1 MAKKIALV
9 VDDDQFMDNLV
20 NQTLM
25 MNGYNTVVCSN
36 FKHAL
41 KSYNKF
47 QIHLVVTDIFM
58 PRMGGIE
65 GIRRLKSGDHGK
77 PYYRNVEG
85 RGWHGMST
93 ADTVASAQKIGT
105 DAHLQKPFAPRDLKQ
120 LVESLVS
127 EFGSTAFKFVARSP
141 RRLAFAPPCLA
152 RHGRIQ
158 QPSLS

>member
-25 MNGYNTVVCSN
+25 MNGYNTVVCSK

-47 QIHLVVTDIFM
+47 RIHLVVTDIFM

-85 RGWHGMST
+85 M
-93 ADTVASAQKIGT
+93 
-105 DAHLQKPFAPRDLKQ
+105 
-120 LVESLVS
+120 
-127 EFGSTAFKFVARSP
+127 
-141 RRLAFAPPCLA
+141 A
-152 RHGRIQ
+152 RHVHGGHGRVGAENRHRRPLAKTIRSQ
-158 QPSLS
+158 RLETVSRIIGVGIRVYSF